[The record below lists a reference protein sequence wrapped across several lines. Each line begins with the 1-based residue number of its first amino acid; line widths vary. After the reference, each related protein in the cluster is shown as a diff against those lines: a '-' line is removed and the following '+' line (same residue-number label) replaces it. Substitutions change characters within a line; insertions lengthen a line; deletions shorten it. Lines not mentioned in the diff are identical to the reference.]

1 MKRTYI
7 QPEMTVASVALS
19 THLMDGSVLKMSQE
33 GGYQEGALAPGRVQP
48 SRTLYL

>member
-19 THLMDGSVLKMSQE
+19 THLMDGSVLQQ
-33 GGYQEGALAPGRVQP
+33 GGGSYQEGAYAPGRTVP
-48 SRTLYL
+48 SRTLYI